1 MEQRIFLKFKDK
13 RLIWNNSNNMR
24 IFKDKKL
31 VIASHNKGKITEIKD
46 LLKPLDIQILSAY
59 DFDIEEPE
67 ENGLTFEENA
77 LIKSTFVTQHT
88 GLPSISDDSG
98 ICFSDLNGDPGIYSA
113 RWAGLDKDFNKAM
126 SKINSA
132 IKGKKNPNYNCHF
145 ICSLSIS
152 WPDNYDVT
160 VSGSIDGK
168 FSWPPKGD
176 KGFGYDPIF
185 KPLGYDITFA
195 EIDPDFKHKISHRAI
210 AFNKLINLCFTSLK
224 C

>member
-1 MEQRIFLKFKDK
+1 MVQRIFLKFKDK
-13 RLIWNNSNNMR
+13 RLIWNSSNIMR
-24 IFKDKKL
+24 VFKDKKL

-46 LLKPLDIQILSAY
+46 LLEPLDIQILSAY

-77 LIKSTFVTQHT
+77 LIKSTFVTQRT

-113 RWAGLDKDFNKAM
+113 RWAGPNKDFNKAM
-126 SKINSA
+126 SKINNA
-132 IKGKKNPNYNCHF
+132 IKGKKNPSYNCHF

-195 EIDPDFKHKISHRAI
+195 
-210 AFNKLINLCFTSLK
+210 
-224 C
+224 